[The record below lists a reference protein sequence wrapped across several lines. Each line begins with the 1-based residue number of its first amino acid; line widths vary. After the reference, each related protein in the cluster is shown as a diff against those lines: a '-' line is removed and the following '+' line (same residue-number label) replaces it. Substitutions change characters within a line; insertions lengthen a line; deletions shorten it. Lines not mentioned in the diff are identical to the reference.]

1 MHAEQTCQVK
11 RAARE
16 DKNEKEDL
24 AAETAAPKKRRG
36 RAANSNPHPK
46 KKGKKNEKDDM
57 SACDAAPGPGGI
69 PASASGTA
77 VSATTANRDPVPAAA
92 VSTVPAAAVST
103 EQGTAG
109 NGGEAEI
116 EDNKKKVR
124 AKKPPVTE
132 EEVKAAWKLKETG
145 LLGLGL
151 QLS

>member
-1 MHAEQTCQVK
+1 MMHAEQTCQVK

-92 VSTVPAAAVST
+92 VST